1 MVRAERHRNPSS
13 WCAASWLFFVPTA
26 RAISAVM
33 KHSVPMPNAGI
44 AKVALGVI
52 LFAVAT
58 GVAFALWIDKG
69 AGILMATVEA
79 GLAWCF

>member
-1 MVRAERHRNPSS
+1 
-13 WCAASWLFFVPTA
+13 
-26 RAISAVM
+26 M